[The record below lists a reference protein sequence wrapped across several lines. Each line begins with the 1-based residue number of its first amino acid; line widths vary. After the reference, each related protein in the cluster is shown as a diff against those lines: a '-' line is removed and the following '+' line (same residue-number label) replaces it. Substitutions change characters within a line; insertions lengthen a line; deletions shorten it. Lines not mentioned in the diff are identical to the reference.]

1 MGDVTP
7 KISIQSFILIRSDIY
22 THFDCSLTPALNDIV
37 DLVKHL
43 VELQSLDDVVI
54 LGVVVAIVIHQSN
67 LTIPMDNQHLDDW
80 LRPIKSTSYI
90 AKADN
95 YRRSRH
101 IKEHDLL
108 IIEREHVYEDGD
120 LPVLV
125 EGNAYHCRELI
136 LSTHEFIDEN
146 EKRTK
151 ITEKLII
158 EGVIIASVRILKCN
172 RIL

>member
-1 MGDVTP
+1 MTYT
-7 KISIQSFILIRSDIY
+7 LIV
-22 THFDCSLTPALNDIV
+22 DCSLTPALNDIV